1 MEEKKQPTETVTTIA
16 EIKPVDGPVRPVRQV
31 VLDSNDPGYVNRLL
45 IGTPSTGQI
54 RMEWAAARY
63 GQIIPTN
70 WSMVQM
76 VQWMNGYIPIHYSV
90 ADAQNLIIKEAIE
103 KDFEW
108 LLLVEQDNVLPPDA
122 FIRFNEYMRDGLA
135 PVVSGVYFTKSTPSE
150 PLVYRGR
157 GNSCYKDWKFGD
169 KVECDGVPTGCLLIH
184 MSILREMWKDSS
196 EYLVNGIKTRRIF
209 ETPRRLWM
217 NPADGQVNA
226 ITGTSDLDWCTRV
239 MEGKYFE
246 KAGWPQFQAKKYPF
260 IVDTNIFCR
269 HIDENGIQYPQV

>member
-1 MEEKKQPTETVTTIA
+1 MEQKKEPTETSVTVAKIQ
-16 EIKPVDGPVRPVRQV
+16 EKDGPVRDVKTII
-31 VLDSNDPGYVNRLL
+31 LDSNDPGYVNRLL

-76 VQWMNGYIPIHYSV
+76 VQWMNGYIPIKYSV

-108 LLLVEQDNVLPPDA
+108 LLLIEQDNVLPPDA
-122 FIRFNEYMRDGLA
+122 FIRLNEYMREGKV
-135 PVVSGVYFTKSTPSE
+135 PVVSGLYFTKSSPSE

-157 GNSCYKDWKFGD
+157 GNSFYKDWKMGD
-169 KVECDGVPTGCLLIH
+169 LVWCDGVPTGTLLIH
-184 MSILREMWKDSS
+184 MSILKKMWEVSA

-209 ETPRRLWM
+209 ETPRKLFM
-217 NPADGQVNA
+217 DPTGEQINA

-239 MEGKYFE
+239 MKEKFFE
-246 KAGWPQFQAKKYPF
+246 KAGWPEYQEKEFPF
-260 IVDTNIFCR
+260 LIDTNIFCR
-269 HIDENGIQYPQV
+269 HIDENGVQYPQV